1 MTQKVLE
8 TKVEPQGRAAEAKP
22 GWRRTEA
29 EQVLPRTGMK
39 PEGKEEPDGAKQV
52 YGQVTDEGS

>member
-1 MTQKVLE
+1 M
-8 TKVEPQGRAAEAKP
+8 EPQGRAAEAKP

-39 PEGKEEPDGAKQV
+39 PEGKEEPNGAKQV